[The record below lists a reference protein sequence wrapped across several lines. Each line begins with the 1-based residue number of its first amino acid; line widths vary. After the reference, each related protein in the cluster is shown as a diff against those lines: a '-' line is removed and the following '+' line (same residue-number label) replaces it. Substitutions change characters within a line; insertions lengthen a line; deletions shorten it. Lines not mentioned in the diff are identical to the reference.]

1 MLNTSRLSINAIGKI
16 KKSWISDGIKNYL
29 IRMPEL
35 TIEEY
40 KSFDN
45 KKLKDKANKNII
57 IGLSEEGEIYNSI
70 EFSSLLLNFKN
81 EKIIFLIGGP
91 DGLSS
96 QIKSSS
102 NFLLSLSPLTFPHE
116 LARLILIEQIYRAL
130 SISQNSPYHRS

>member
-16 KKSWISDGIKNYL
+16 KKSWINDGIKNYL
-29 IRMPEL
+29 LRMPEL
-35 TIEEY
+35 SIEEF
-40 KSFDN
+40 KSFDK

-57 IGLSEEGEIYNSI
+57 IGLSEEGKIYNSI

-81 EKIIFLIGGP
+81 ERIIFLIGGP

>member
-116 LARLILIEQIYRAL
+116 LARLILIEQIYRAF